1 MDIGDNIAPIPGLM
15 NKTFEGNLV
24 NPVTAVKQLSYKFI
38 QVKGD
43 GSVIP
48 VYEEDVIKSNSKN
61 LSADVQTD
69 QTFVDDAMFFHMEEA
84 DCFFAIG
91 DVPCAIDNN
100 VGKVD
105 FNDLE
110 TANAHEGKQVQEYV
124 DRTFGGAADE
134 GTTLLLTSDHQD
146 NLPGSTSARN
156 LRPNSPLHYE
166 SQRED
171 LSSKCEAQGL
181 GNSLNTVKVSDS
193 AVLELASDHKP
204 MFRDDMSGRG
214 LHDAF
219 KSSFGQDTCVNDKE
233 WLRHRILCGLQNFTD
248 KDGFPGHFETE
259 MPSQESED
267 SMILIPGNDLAKS
280 VCCSLI
286 NTHDT
291 EKLVVGRS
299 VHPEGQL
306 TGDAVVAA
314 FCEVDRAGSGPVTK
328 NTAVCGKRSRHQRFI
343 EETLETDDKCRW
355 RGSEM
360 LSMVN
365 QVVAAVVPR
374 GRRVQRVCPNKNI
387 NFIMNDFGGGNKA
400 RVRPVDSVSAETSR
414 SESCD
419 DATYYASLDESS
431 DDSIETF
438 NVRKNGSRRKNHRQW
453 TLTEITKL
461 IDGVSKCGVGKWTD
475 IKRLLFANS
484 TYRTSVD
491 LKDKWRNLLRASG
504 VPMRSNKVKPQKNM
518 NVPIPQSLLR
528 RVKELAN
535 IHPYPRE
542 RKLDAYEDETSVS
555 QSSKASN

>member
-38 QVKGD
+38 QAIGD

-48 VYEEDVIKSNSKN
+48 VYEEDVMKSKSKN

-69 QTFVDDAMFFHMEEA
+69 RTFVDDAMFFHMDEA
-84 DCFFAIG
+84 DYYFAIG

-100 VGKVD
+100 VVNVD
-105 FNDLE
+105 YNDLE
-110 TANAHEGKQVQEYV
+110 TANAHGGNQVQEYV
-124 DRTFGGAADE
+124 NRTFGGAADE
-134 GTTLLLTSDHQD
+134 GTTLLLTCDNQD
-146 NLPGSTSARN
+146 NLPVVSASARN

-171 LSSKCEAQGL
+171 LSLKCEAQGL

-193 AVLELASDHKP
+193 VILESASDHKP
-204 MFRDDMSGRG
+204 MFRNDMSGRE

-248 KDGFPGHFETE
+248 KDSFPGHFETE
-259 MPSQESED
+259 LPQESED
-267 SMILIPGNDLAKS
+267 SMILIPGNDLARS

-306 TGDAVVAA
+306 TRDAVVAA

-328 NTAVCGKRSRHQRFI
+328 STAVCGKRSRHQRYI
-343 EETLETDDKCRW
+343 EETLETDDQCRW

-360 LSMVN
+360 LSIIN
-365 QVVAAVVPR
+365 QVVPR

-400 RVRPVDSVSAETSR
+400 RVLPMDSVSAETSR
-414 SESCD
+414 
-419 DATYYASLDESS
+419 
-431 DDSIETF
+431 I
-438 NVRKNGSRRKNHRQW
+438 RKNSSRRKNHRQW
-453 TLTEITKL
+453 TLTEITK
-461 IDGVSKCGVGKWTD
+461 
-475 IKRLLFANS
+475 
-484 TYRTSVD
+484 TYRWCF
-491 LKDKWRNLLRASG
+491 K
-504 VPMRSNKVKPQKNM
+504 MRSW
-518 NVPIPQSLLR
+518 
-528 RVKELAN
+528 
-535 IHPYPRE
+535 
-542 RKLDAYEDETSVS
+542 
-555 QSSKASN
+555 